1 MVVGIIC
8 EYNPFHNGHKKQIDR
23 IKQRFGP
30 DCAIVCLMSGN
41 FVQRGA
47 PAIFPKEYR
56 AKAALTCGADL
67 VLELPVTAALS
78 SAEGFAQA
86 GVSIL
91 SRICT
96 HLCFGAE
103 NEDADALMDVANAM
117 CQEEFHRRL
126 HEALESG
133 ISFPA
138 ARQQA
143 LEAMG
148 CVTALLQKPNNI
160 LATEYCKAILQQKS
174 TLEILPILRQGS
186 YHNTVPDQENP
197 SATSIRN
204 AMEQHVAWEDYV
216 PQAAYDVFRY
226 APRHTLI
233 AGERAVLGKL
243 RWMTDAEFEAIPY
256 GSEGLWRKLMHN
268 ARSFGSLE
276 QIAAATKSKRYTRS
290 RIDRM
295 LMCAFLGITAA
306 EITSPVPY
314 CRVLGFNSAGRSV
327 LAAAKKQNFFINL
340 GETTTDPYQTL
351 ETRCEDL
358 YTLFCQDVPGPGGLG
373 KTQRVIYE
381 K

>member
-30 DCAIVCLMSGN
+30 NCAIVCLMSGN

-47 PAIFPKEYR
+47 PAVFPKEYR
-56 AKAALTCGADL
+56 ARAALACGADL

-78 SAEGFAQA
+78 SAEGFAQV

-103 NEDADALMDVANAM
+103 DDDADALWNVAKAM
-117 CQEEFHRRL
+117 CQPEFTEHL
-126 HEALESG
+126 KNALNTG

-143 LEAMG
+143 LQALG
-148 CVTALLQKPNNI
+148 CDASWLQKPNNI
-160 LATEYCKAILQQKS
+160 LATEYCKAIVQQNS
-174 TLEILPILRQGS
+174 SMEILPILRQGC
-186 YHNTVPDQENP
+186 YHDTALDLENP
-197 SATSIRN
+197 SATALRKAIDEN
-204 AMEQHVAWEDYV
+204 APWQRYV
-216 PQAAYDVFRY
+216 PKAAFNIFQN
-226 APRHTLI
+226 APRHTLL
-233 AGERAVLGKL
+233 AGQRAMLGKL
-243 RWMTDAEFEAIPY
+243 RWMDDAEFEQLPY
-256 GSEGLWRKLMHN
+256 GSEGLWRKLMRN
-268 ARSFGSLE
+268 ARLGSTLE
-276 QIAAATKSKRYTRS
+276 EIATATKSKRYTRS

-295 LMCAFLGITAA
+295 LMCAFLGITAKDLS
-306 EITSPVPY
+306 SPAPY
-314 CRVLGFNSAGRSV
+314 CRVLAFNPTGRS
-327 LAAAKKQNFFINL
+327 LLSAAKKQNFFINV
-340 GETTTDPYQTL
+340 GELTPHAYQTI

-358 YTLFCQDVPGPGGLG
+358 YPLFREDAPGPCGLG
-373 KTQRVIYE
+373 KFQRVIVE

>member
-8 EYNPFHNGHKKQIDR
+8 EYNPFHNGHKKQIDL

-30 DCAIVCLMSGN
+30 DCTVVCLMSGN

-47 PAIFPKEYR
+47 PAVFPKEYR
-56 AKAALTCGADL
+56 AKAALACGADL

-78 SAEGFAQA
+78 SAEGFAQT

-103 NEDADALMDVANAM
+103 NEEAKALMATAKAM
-117 CQEEFHRRL
+117 CQPEFHQLIRN
-126 HEALESG
+126 ALETG
-133 ISFPA
+133 ISYPA
-138 ARQQA
+138 ARQQT

-148 CVTALLQKPNNI
+148 CDGQLLQKPNNI

-174 TLEILPILRQGS
+174 ALEILPILRQGS
-186 YHNTVPDQENP
+186 YHDTVPDQENP

-204 AMEQHVAWEDYV
+204 AMEQHVTWEDYV

-226 APRHTLI
+226 APQHTLI

-373 KTQRVIYE
+373 KTQRVIVE
-381 K
+381 Q